1 MSNNFGGSKRLG
13 RGLNALLGDAVLEDR
28 AGAQNQGVQVVEIDI
43 NRLDPNQ
50 DQPRQDFDE
59 EKLQELSQSI
69 AIHGVIQPILVARGG
84 AGRYTIIAGERRWRA
99 ARLAGLKAVP
109 AIIRDYEKQQ
119 LMEVSLIE
127 NMQRADLNP
136 LEEAEAMR
144 LLMDMCQ
151 LTQESLAQRL
161 GKSRP
166 AVANTLRIL
175 SLPQS
180 ILDLVRE
187 QKITAG
193 HARALLGCKDQARQ
207 QQLARQIVQEG
218 LSVRQTEK
226 LAQQPPVQKRRA
238 EKEKAPDLVS
248 AESRLRQ
255 ALGTKVSLQGDGK
268 RGKVVIEYYTVDDL
282 NRIFERIC
290 PEEE

>member
-1 MSNNFGGSKRLG
+1 MSSNFGGSKRLG
-13 RGLNALLGDAVLEDR
+13 KGLNALLGDAVLEER
-28 AGAQNQGVQVVEIDI
+28 AEVQGKGIQVVEIDI
-43 NRLDPNQ
+43 NRMDPNK
-50 DQPRQDFDE
+50 DQPRQAFDE
-59 EKLQELSQSI
+59 EKLEELSRSI
-69 AIHGVIQPILVARGG
+69 AVHGVIQPILVARGA
-84 AGRYTIIAGERRWRA
+84 AGRFTIIAGERRWRA
-99 ARLAGLKAVP
+99 ARQAGLKTVP

-193 HARALLGCKDQARQ
+193 HARALLSCKEEARQ
-207 QQLARQIVQEG
+207 MKLARQIVKEG
-218 LSVRQTEK
+218 LSVRQVEK
-226 LAQQPPVQKRRA
+226 LAAAPSVKKAEPK
-238 EKEKAPDLVS
+238 EKEPDLIS
-248 AESRLRQ
+248 AETRLRQ
-255 ALGTKVSLQGDGK
+255 ALGTKVSLQGSVK
-268 RGKVVIEYYTVDDL
+268 KGKVVIEYFNAEDL
-282 NRIFERIC
+282 SRIFEIIC
-290 PEEE
+290 PEED